1 MSPATKAQL
10 QIHLCVLLWGF
21 TAILGRLITLPA
33 LPLTLWRM
41 GLLAALLAFV
51 PAVWRSCRAMPRRL
65 LGAYALVGAILGLH
79 WLTFYLSV
87 KWANASVGATCMALT
102 PVVLAFLEPL
112 VTSRRFEARDVW
124 LGLVTVAGV
133 VLMMGGIPTGMRA
146 GLAVGVLSAAL
157 VAVFGA
163 LNKRYIHDADAL
175 TVTAIE
181 MAAGAAL
188 MAVLVPFVPGDGSA
202 FAVPG
207 PRDAALLAVLVL
219 ACTLLP
225 YWLHLVALRELSAY
239 WVALATNLEPV
250 YAILLAIPLL
260 GEHHELAPR
269 FYAGVA
275 VIMGAVL
282 LYPVMKGSQRASA
295 LRERADGG

>member
-1 MSPATKAQL
+1 M
-10 QIHLCVLLWGF
+10 WGF

-41 GLLAALLAFV
+41 GLLAALLALV
-51 PAVWRSCRAMPRRL
+51 PAVRRACRAMTWRL
-65 LGAYALVGAILGLH
+65 LGAYAFIGAVLGLH
-79 WLTFYLSV
+79 WLTFYLSI
-87 KWANASVGATCMALT
+87 KMANASVGATCMALT

-112 VTSRRFEARDVW
+112 LTSRRFAARDVW

-133 VLMMGGIPTGMRA
+133 VLMMGGIPPGMYG

-181 MAAGAAL
+181 MAAGAVLLTAL
-188 MAVLVPFVPGDGSA
+188 APLFAGNGPA
-202 FAVPG
+202 FQAPG
-207 PRDAALLAVLVL
+207 PRDAALLVVLVL

-225 YWLHLVALRELSAY
+225 YWLHLVALRRLSAY

-250 YAILLAIPLL
+250 YAIVLAIPIL

-275 VIMGAVL
+275 VIIGAVV
-282 LYPVMKGSQRASA
+282 LYPVLAPS
-295 LRERADGG
+295 RERGLGPSEPVGG

>member
-1 MSPATKAQL
+1 MTPSTKAQL
-10 QIHLCVLLWGF
+10 QVHLCVLLWGF
-21 TAILGRLITLPA
+21 TAILGRLITMPA

-51 PAVWRSCRAMPRRL
+51 PGVWRACRAMPGRL
-65 LGAYALVGAILGLH
+65 LGAYALIGAILALH
-79 WLTFYLSV
+79 WLTFYLSI
-87 KWANASVGATCMALT
+87 KMANASVGATCMALT
-102 PVVLAFLEPL
+102 PVVLAFVEPL
-112 VTSRRFEARDVW
+112 LTSRRFESRDVW
-124 LGLVTVAGV
+124 LGLVTVGGV
-133 VLMMGGIPTGMRA
+133 VLMVGGIPTGMRA

-175 TVTAIE
+175 TMTAIE

-188 MAVLVPFVPGDGSA
+188 MAALAPLFAGDGPL
-202 FAVPG
+202 FQVPG
-207 PRDAALLAVLVL
+207 PRDAALLALLVL

-225 YWLHLVALRELSAY
+225 YWLHLVALRQLTAY

-269 FYAGVA
+269 FYAGVT
-275 VIMGAVL
+275 VIIGAVV
-282 LYPVMKGSQRASA
+282 LYPV
-295 LRERADGG
+295 LRRKSGAGDTEVAA